1 MTRHGKARQGLAWV
15 VSKCG
20 TPVPLVAFREGYER
34 GLAGQGMARHGRAW
48 VVSKC
53 GLGPAGG
60 LQRGLRA
67 GLGRAGHGPA
77 WQGLYRSAGLVPL
90 VAFREGY
97 ERGWAGRGLAWRGR
111 AWQGLYRSTNLIKD
125 K

>member
-34 GLAGQGMARHGRAW
+34 GLAGQGMARHGKGCIEVRAW
-48 VVSKC
+48 SRWWPSERATSGARRGK
-53 GLGPAGG
+53 AG
-60 LQRGLRA
+60 
-67 GLGRAGHGPA
+67 
-77 WQGLYRSAGLVPL
+77 
-90 VAFREGY
+90 
-97 ERGWAGRGLAWRGR
+97 RGR